1 MYIYIYI
8 HVKCKIGIYIYIYI
22 YICMALRHEVKL
34 DIFCEGPALRI
45 CLHPSGL
52 ELNFILQVALIIADF
67 RRVLLLSGL
76 VRCAD
81 FHCVL
86 L

>member
-1 MYIYIYI
+1 MYIYTY
-8 HVKCKIGIYIYIYI
+8 VKCKIGIYIYI

-52 ELNFILQVALIIADF
+52 ELSFVLQVALVTADF